1 MSLSLRTRLAV
12 LVMAIPFAG
21 FLATPAHAQGAGD
34 GGRTIVLGMD
44 GADAQMASDWMDEG
58 KLPNFSRLRD
68 MGTFAPLNPANPAQS
83 PVSWATLNTGV
94 NPGKHGIFDFV
105 GVRLNADRSRPVLP
119 DLGFQEPTQRTAEEL
134 GLPFASSNAPFLIM
148 GGAGVLALVVFLVFR
163 RKMAV
168 GVVAAVA
175 ILGGGVWY
183 GMSWMN
189 VYPEGGFKDYVGGNK
204 AQDYW
209 EALDEAGIPFRG
221 QGTIVSYPV
230 QELEHGKLVAGL
242 GAPDAT
248 GNLNSSAIYTTA
260 DTRRGPKKDYS
271 AAPAYTLDDAPDA
284 GVSFSKAGTVGLYK
298 LVDAGGGRLES
309 KLYGPLNQVKY
320 DALREELNALQQGG
334 DRNRINELNKTLRN
348 TTLLNTWVPLE
359 VTWKPGATSID
370 LTVDGTTQ
378 SVAIG
383 SWSEFFFVK
392 FPWNQRFST
401 NAMVRIW
408 AEERD
413 GELEMFAS
421 PLQIDPDA
429 PLPGSRASW
438 PPQFAA
444 ELKSRIGAFETLG
457 WACQTH
463 AVKDAELSDDAFV
476 ADIEYTLSWR
486 TKMLK
491 DAMAGDDWKVLF
503 HFFGTPDRICHM
515 LMRHM
520 DPLHPQYDEAL
531 ASREITAFGRT
542 FPLKDSGLVIY
553 QEMDKLV
560 GYMLDEAMQEGDT
573 LMIVSD
579 HGFDSFRYQV
589 DLNAWLAKEGFL
601 AIDNL
606 SRLGTPKLSSEIKRD
621 TLGFVDWEQ
630 TQAYSIAIGKIY
642 LNLVGREHNG
652 IVTKEEADA
661 LLAKITER
669 LYAMT
674 NPNTGEKMV
683 RKVYLRD
690 ELYSGPHMDPWK
702 SENSGNTWNGAAE
715 ITIDFAP
722 GYRAS
727 WGVTGG
733 GINLQDVEGEDGE
746 AIAGPGD
753 FVFDNT
759 SPWSGDHCGVDIHS
773 VQGIFFS
780 NRKMTLPEGDTQY
793 DATHLAPTVLS
804 LNGVTAPADYDK
816 KSLVIQ

>member
-1 MSLSLRTRLAV
+1 MPLSLRTRLTF
-12 LVMAIPFAG
+12 LVMAISFFG
-21 FLATPAHAQGAGD
+21 FLASPAQAQGTAAD
-34 GGRTIVLGMD
+34 GRVIVLGMD
-44 GADAQMASDWMDEG
+44 GADAQMAQDWMDEG
-58 KLPNFSRLRD
+58 KLPNFTRLRE

-105 GVRLNADRSRPVLP
+105 GVRLNADRGNPVSP
-119 DLGFQEPTQRTAEEL
+119 DLGFQEVKMRPLAEL
-134 GLPFASSNAPFLIM
+134 DLPFSSSSSPFVIM
-148 GGAGVLALVVFLVFR
+148 GAAAGLALVVFLVFW
-163 RKMAV
+163 KKKAV
-168 GVVAAVA
+168 GGVLALA
-175 ILGGGVWY
+175 ILAGGVWY
-183 GMSWMN
+183 GASWMN
-189 VYPEGGFKDYVGGNK
+189 VYPADGFKDYTGGNK

-221 QGTIVSYPV
+221 QGTIVAYPV

-260 DTRRGPKKDYS
+260 DMRQGRKKDYET
-271 AAPAYTLDDAPDA
+271 APAYTLDDAPDP
-284 GVSFSKAGTVGLYK
+284 GVSFEDAGTVGLYK
-298 LVDAGGGRLES
+298 LVDSGGGVYQS

-320 DALREELNALQQGG
+320 DDLAEEARQLQENGG
-334 DRNRINELNKTLRN
+334 DRTRINEVNKTLRN
-348 TTLLNTWVPLE
+348 SLLLKTWVPLE
-359 VTWKPGATSID
+359 VRWQAGASSVD

-378 SVAIG
+378 SVAVG

-392 FPWNQRFST
+392 FRWNARFAT
-401 NAMVRIW
+401 RAMVRIW
-408 AEERD
+408 VEERE
-413 GELEMFAS
+413 GALEMFSS

-438 PPQFAA
+438 PPDFAA
-444 ELKSRIGAFETLG
+444 QLKGRIGAFETLG

-463 AVKDAELSDDAFV
+463 AVKDAELSDEAFV
-476 ADIEYTLSWR
+476 ADIDYTLGWR

-491 DAMAGDDWKVLF
+491 DAMASDDWEVLF

-531 ASREITAFGRT
+531 ASQEITAFGRT
-542 FPLKDSGLVIY
+542 FQLKDSGLVIY
-553 QEMDKLV
+553 QEMDKIV
-560 GYMLDEAMQEGDT
+560 GYMLDEAMKDGDT

-579 HGFDSFRYQV
+579 HGFDSFRQQV
-589 DLNAWLAKEGFL
+589 DLNAWLAHEGFL
-601 AIDNL
+601 TIDNL
-606 SRLGTPKLSSEIKRD
+606 SRLGTPKLASEIKRD
-621 TLGFVDWEQ
+621 GLAFVDWEQ
-630 TQAYSIAIGKIY
+630 SQAYSIAIGKIY

-652 IVTKEEADA
+652 IVTKDEADA
-661 LLAKITER
+661 LLAKISER

-674 NPNTGEKMV
+674 NPETGEKMV

-690 ELYSGPHMDPWK
+690 ELYSGDNMDPWK
-702 SENSGNTWNGAAE
+702 SESGKTWNGAAE

-733 GINLQDVEGEDGE
+733 GIGLIDVQDEEGE
-746 AIAGPGD
+746 AIAGPGP

-773 VQGIFFS
+773 VQGIFYS
-780 NRKMTLPEGDTQY
+780 NRKMALPQGDTQY

-804 LNGVTAPADYDK
+804 LKGLPAPADYDK
-816 KSLVIQ
+816 KSLVLQ